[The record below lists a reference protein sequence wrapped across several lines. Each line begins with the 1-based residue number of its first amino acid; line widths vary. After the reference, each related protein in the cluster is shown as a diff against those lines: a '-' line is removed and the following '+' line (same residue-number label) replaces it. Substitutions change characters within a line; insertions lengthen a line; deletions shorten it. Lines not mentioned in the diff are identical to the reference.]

1 MAPVVAVADSM
12 AVAQVCLAV
21 AGVMAE
27 VEVVHHMR
35 IKRLRQHLLT
45 LEEIIIQMVI
55 VQLHGQVQDVV
66 PHYFQ

>member
-1 MAPVVAVADSM
+1 MAPVVAVGDSM

-45 LEEIIIQMVI
+45 LEEIIIRMVI